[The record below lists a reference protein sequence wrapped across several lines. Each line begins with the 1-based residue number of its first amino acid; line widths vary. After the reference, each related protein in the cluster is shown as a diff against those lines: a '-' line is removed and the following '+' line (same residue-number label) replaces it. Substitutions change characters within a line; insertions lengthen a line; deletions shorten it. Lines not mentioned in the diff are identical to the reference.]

1 MLLRMPPILRAIHAI
16 LLACAFAFAFAWAGQ
31 AQARS
36 AQARIA
42 RVESPIAI
50 LSDVRLR
57 LDWPEGAST
66 GALRLEAA
74 RLDAPGLG
82 YRFERV
88 DWRCVLRRSGG
99 SRWRC
104 EGPVRTPH
112 GSMELA
118 IDIREQGLDA
128 TLSRGSRRIEVSR
141 RTDAPDLTRVD
152 LASIPLA
159 WTRALLA
166 QAWPEA
172 QLKGGEG
179 DARLRVSTDANG
191 LRIAGPLDLRGVSLD
206 TPDGRIAAEG
216 VGASLGLD
224 MQLGSVDRVRLDGRI
239 AGGEALF
246 GTAYLAMQGREI
258 GLGLEAEQRGECC
271 WRVPRFEWRD
281 GDRLHASGA
290 LAFGPD
296 AAVRDLEVDLQSAD
310 LSAAKDAYLS
320 GWLGPAG
327 LGDLDVRG
335 AVDARLVFVG
345 GMLRE
350 VDAELAGITAR
361 DPKGRFAFDAVD
373 GHAGF
378 SADAPVEGE
387 LRVAGG
393 HVYGLAFGASRI
405 PLRSGGGTFGLPSAV
420 DIPVLGGVLRFDHAA
435 IRPAAGGEPA
445 EMSFGLEVQRVDVA
459 RLAEALGWP
468 AFTGELSGRIPNAR
482 YRADTLVF
490 EGGLSMQVFGGRV
503 DVSSLAMERP
513 FGVAPTLGADIV
525 LDDLDLESLTGVFGF
540 GEITGALDGRIGGL
554 RLVEWQA
561 EAFDARLQTERK
573 RGLRQRISQRAVQ
586 DLSSVG
592 DASFVSSLQAQLIG
606 VFDDFGYSRL
616 GISCRLADGV
626 CDMGGIAP
634 RGDNEFLIVA
644 GAGVPRLTVVG
655 INRRVDWPTLVER
668 LVAVGSG
675 DSKPVVD

>member
-1 MLLRMPPILRAIHAI
+1 MLLPMPPILRAIPAI
-16 LLACAFAFAFAWAGQ
+16 LLACAFAWTGP

-42 RVESPIAI
+42 RVESPVAT
-50 LSDVRLR
+50 LAEVRLR
-57 LDWPEGAST
+57 LDWPEGATT
-66 GALRLEAA
+66 GTLRLEAA

-88 DWRCVLRRSGG
+88 DWRCVLRRTGWSQ
-99 SRWRC
+99 WRC
-104 EGPVRTPH
+104 AGPVRTPR
-112 GSMELA
+112 GAMDLE
-118 IDIREQGLDA
+118 IDLREQGVDA
-128 TLSRGSRRIEVSR
+128 TFSRGTRRIEVSR
-141 RTDAPDLTRVD
+141 RSDAPDLTRVD

-179 DARLRVSTDANG
+179 DARLRVSADANG
-191 LRIAGPLDLRGVSLD
+191 LRIAGPLNLRGVSLD

-224 MQLGSVDRVRLDGRI
+224 MQLGDVDRVRLDGRI

-258 GLGLEAEQRGECC
+258 GLDLEAEQRGECC

-281 GDRLHASGA
+281 GDRLRASGA

-296 AAVRDLEVDLQSAD
+296 AAVRDLEVELESTD
-310 LSAAKDAYLS
+310 LSAVRDAYLS

-327 LGDLDVRG
+327 LGDLELRG
-335 AVDARLVFVG
+335 AVDARIVVAG
-345 GMLRE
+345 GALRE
-350 VDAELAGITAR
+350 VDAELAAVTAR
-361 DPKGRFAFDAVD
+361 DPKGRFTFESID
-373 GHAGF
+373 GRAGF
-378 SADAPVEGE
+378 SADTPVEGE
-387 LRVAGG
+387 LRLAGG
-393 HVYGLAFGASRI
+393 HVYGLAFGAARI
-405 PLRSGGGTFGLPSAV
+405 PLRSGAGTFGLPSAV
-420 DIPVLGGVLRFDHAA
+420 DIPVLGGVLRFDHVT
-435 IRPAAGGEPA
+435 IRPAAGGSPA
-445 EMSFGLEVQRVDVA
+445 EMAFGLELQRVDVA
-459 RLAEALGWP
+459 RVAEALGWP
-468 AFTGELSGRIPNAR
+468 AFTGELSGKIPNAR

-490 EGGLSMQVFGGRV
+490 DGGLSMQVFGGRV

-513 FGVAPTLGADIV
+513 FGVAPTLGADIAI
-525 LDDLDLESLTGVFGF
+525 DDLDLESLTGVFGF
-540 GEITGALDGRIGGL
+540 GEITGALDGRIAGL
-554 RLVEWQA
+554 RLVDRQA
-561 EAFDARLQTERK
+561 EAFDAQLRTDRK

-592 DASFVSSLQAQLIG
+592 DASFVSSLQSQLIG
-606 VFDDFGYSRL
+606 LFDDFGYSRI

-626 CDMGGIAP
+626 CDMGGLAP

-644 GAGVPRLTVVG
+644 GSGIPRLTVVG
-655 INRRVDWPTLVER
+655 INRRVDWATLVER

-675 DSKPVVD
+675 DSKPVVE